1 MNCTSISSKRCH
13 GVISAGPLG
22 KANQAEPLTVAN
34 LERLHAILEGT
45 GDAWDKLASGA
56 FLFCV
61 YSRARWSDFIHG
73 SQVKLDRFSDGRI
86 SYVEMDIAIHKTMH
100 AAARRF
106 RFLNLTAPGVGVHG
120 SDWVGA
126 WMQCMVTL
134 NIDPHSANGSCL
146 MPAPGDDGR
155 PLKRAVESDEAGCW
169 LRLLLGEAVKR
180 SDSVK
185 KLSSHSLKSTMLSFA
200 AKRGYSLP
208 DRLSMGHHVHP
219 FKMADVYARDA
230 QARDLRL
237 LDSLI
242 AEIRAKRFLP
252 DESRAGRMVS
262 AKKQKGD
269 NVLSDGDG
277 DNSFSLVDE
286 RVLDIET
293 KGVTELS
300 DHGELSQCDGVRM
313 SPQTVRNQTVTKI
326 VKMSDCWSQE
336 FFSLQSRLM
345 VASLLDMSVQRCS
358 TT

>member
-1 MNCTSISSKRCH
+1 MNCANLFLASVVTES
-13 GVISAGPLG
+13 SAGPLG
-22 KANQAEPLTVAN
+22 KANQADPLTVAN
-34 LERLHAILEGT
+34 LERLHSILEGS

-73 SQVKLDRFSDGRI
+73 GEVKLDRFSDGRI
-86 SYVEMDIAIHKTMH
+86 SYGDMDVTIHKTMH
-100 AAARRF
+100 AASRRF

-120 SDWVGA
+120 NDWVGA

-134 NIDPHSANGSCL
+134 NIDPHSPNGSCL
-146 MPAPGDDGR
+146 MPAPGVDGR
-155 PLKRAVESDEAGCW
+155 PLKRAIESDEAGCW

-269 NVLSDGDG
+269 HIFSDGDG
-277 DNSFSLVDE
+277 DKSFSLVE
-286 RVLDIET
+286 EQVLDVNT
-293 KGVTELS
+293 KGGAELS
-300 DHGELSQCDGVRM
+300 DGGEQSQGESDGG
-313 SPQTVRNQTVTKI
+313 SHVTTDSSE
-326 VKMSDCWSQE
+326 SDSDSDHE
-336 FFSLQSRLM
+336 E
-345 VASLLDMSVQRCS
+345 D
-358 TT
+358 